1 MLAPPQPQPRPFSVA
16 EFTRLTA
23 ANILPDSDNLELVR
37 DTIFRQA
44 AQSPARTAYIT
55 RLLKTLVSLLGDLA
69 TLRCQ
74 APLNLSPDSQPEPD
88 FALVRNR
95 PDDYLSAHPSAADV
109 LLLIE
114 ISDSSLDYD
123 RRIKLPLHAE
133 AGIEHYW
140 IFNLGVR
147 VACRRQYRILETYSQ
162 LLALGCESTYRNQQN
177 LTPEQ
182 AIALP
187 NFPTLTLPL
196 APYFPRPAA
205 PLN

>member
-1 MLAPPQPQPRPFSVA
+1 MAAKGLAHEVC
-16 EFTRLTA
+16 
-23 ANILPDSDNLELVR
+23 
-37 DTIFRQA
+37 
-44 AQSPARTAYIT
+44 IT

-88 FALVRNR
+88 FTLVRNR

-123 RRIKLPLHAE
+123 RRIKLPLYAE

-147 VACRRQYRILETYSQ
+147 VLETYSQ
-162 LLALGCESTYRNQQN
+162 PLALGRESTYRNQQN

-187 NFPTLTLPL
+187 SFPALPLPL
-196 APYFPRPAA
+196 APYFPRRAE